1 MLVVEHPGY
10 RKKHTMF
17 DENMCLCVEADE
29 EQYPRITEVLR
40 GTAAYGE
47 DEGKE
52 VELVPVELLV
62 PYSEFR
68 ELVFWLPEFED
79 LPILTNARK
88 MASDPTKFIV
98 TCFDGPE
105 RQVGDRLLIDT
116 QGYDHA
122 RYKAAVDLVTDDI
135 NHTPV
140 L

>member
-1 MLVVEHPGY
+1 MLVVEHAGY

-29 EQYPRITEVLR
+29 EQYPTITEVLR
-40 GTAAYGE
+40 IDDRT
-47 DEGKE
+47 D
-52 VELVPVELLV
+52 VEHVAVELLV

-79 LPILTNARK
+79 LPILTNAHK
-88 MASDPTKFIV
+88 MAGDPTKFIV

-105 RQVGDRLLIDT
+105 RQMGDRLLIDT
-116 QGYDHA
+116 QGYDYA
-122 RYKAAVDLVTDDI
+122 RYKAAVDMVTDDP

>member
-1 MLVVEHPGY
+1 MFVVEHAGY

-29 EQYPRITEVLR
+29 EQYPTITEVLR
-40 GTAAYGE
+40 IDDRTDVEHVAA
-47 DEGKE
+47 
-52 VELVPVELLV
+52 ELLV

-79 LPILTNARK
+79 LAILFHARK
-88 MASDPTKFIV
+88 MAGDPTKFIV
-98 TCFDGPE
+98 KCFDGPDH
-105 RQVGDRLLIDT
+105 QMGDRLLIDT
-116 QGYDHA
+116 QGYDYA
-122 RYKAAVDLVTDDI
+122 RYKAAVDLVTDNP

>member
-1 MLVVEHPGY
+1 MLVVEHAGY

-29 EQYPRITEVLR
+29 EQYPTITEVLR
-40 GTAAYGE
+40 RCGLP
-47 DEGKE
+47 GKE

-79 LPILTNARK
+79 LVMLFHARK
-88 MASDPTKFIV
+88 MAGDPTKFIV
-98 TCFDGPE
+98 KCFDGPDH
-105 RQVGDRLLIDT
+105 QMGDRLLIDT
-116 QGYDHA
+116 QGYDYA
-122 RYKAAVDLVTDDI
+122 RYKAAVDLVTDDP